1 MRECAVRDSRECDAC
16 TRTDVHA
23 AAGAGCVHV
32 CESVSSSASAANA
45 PAVLVLADN
54 RRASS
59 LLLVVGSCALWEESP
74 GLYVLNVAL
83 P

>member
-1 MRECAVRDSRECDAC
+1 VYRCFNVGM
-16 TRTDVHA
+16 H
-23 AAGAGCVHV
+23 AGAGCVHV
-32 CESVSSSASAANA
+32 CESVSASASAANA

-74 GLYVLNVAL
+74 GLYV
-83 P
+83 